1 MIILFLGE
9 HSNGDIVFIMVEY
22 PTSLAAIQRSV
33 SITPIQCLPAIS
45 QFPVII
51 ELTVL
56 LEYIDLLLYMHVQF
70 QTTTWTNV
78 FLWAID
84 QKHN

>member
-9 HSNGDIVFIMVEY
+9 HSNGDMVFIIVEY

-45 QFPVII
+45 QF
-51 ELTVL
+51 ELAVL
-56 LEYIDLLLYMHVQF
+56 LEYIDLLLYMYSFNEQMCFYGRSIKNIIECMAQF
-70 QTTTWTNV
+70 
-78 FLWAID
+78 
-84 QKHN
+84 